1 MNQGCFNVFFVLILV
16 NLREMK
22 ISEKYVGSYE
32 TFVFVLLGS
41 LAGQFGSE
49 VRHIFGSEVR
59 HI

>member
-1 MNQGCFNVFFVLILV
+1 MFFFVLILV